1 MVAQTTNTLHGQVL
15 DPLGLLVAHASV
27 DLLNGPIVLAS
38 TSSDGKGEY
47 TFALHNSGRYQVRVS
62 APGFQTTSTAPVYLS
77 GSSDASIDVTLTTA
91 TLTQQ
96 ITVTATGTPTPEAQT
111 GASVTVLSSEE
122 YRYMPEVQDPLRLV
136 PGTQVTQT
144 GEMGG
149 TSGLSIRGG
158 ETDANKVLI
167 DGVPANQIGGGVEFA
182 NLASVGV
189 QSIEVL
195 REPNSALYGS
205 DALAGV
211 VSLTSVRGT
220 TRLPLITYA
229 GDGGNFGTYRN
240 EVTAGVAI
248 HHFDAYSAFARIDT
262 RNNIPNSEFH
272 NATSASNFG
281 WTPNLNNDFR
291 FTVRHIAVSGGQPN
305 AIALYGIP
313 DDAQQKEQDNYYS
326 AIWNNET
333 TAKWHNQIRY
343 GGLRLKGEYN
353 SFGATGIED
362 PNSPGYYDGAEVTV
376 KGANGY
382 VVSGQAQF
390 QYSDLPSEYISK
402 TNRDFVYAQTDYRVT
417 PNLVAL
423 GAFKYE
429 SESGS
434 SAYEGSPA
442 TEVQRGNY
450 SYTVQLAGDMRNRLF
465 YNVGSGLEDNGLFG
479 FAATPRASLA
489 YYLVRPT
496 SSRFFSGTKLHGT
509 FGKGIK
515 EPSVYQQANSLYGT
529 LTALPDGV
537 AIADEYNVT
546 PLGAENAR
554 TYDAGVDQQLASGRA
569 RVGITYF
576 HNEFDHGVEYV
587 PPAGLEQLGVPAASL
602 PSFQYVGAYLNSF
615 AFRSQGI
622 EFEAEYRL
630 TDHLFAR
637 GGYTYTDAKV
647 QHSFSS
653 DNLGA
658 SYNTSSNFGDI
669 PIGAYSPLV
678 GARPFRVA
686 PHSGYFAL
694 NYTQSRFYGSLT
706 GTLVGKRDD
715 SDFLCDNTISYGCGT
730 SLLLPNRN
738 LLGGYER
745 LELGGGYQL
754 NSLVSI
760 YADAQNLLSQHY
772 FEAFGYPALPLTFRS
787 GIKLRFGGESWKV
800 K

>member
-1 MVAQTTNTLHGQVL
+1 
-15 DPLGLLVAHASV
+15 
-27 DLLNGPIVLAS
+27 
-38 TSSDGKGEY
+38 
-47 TFALHNSGRYQVRVS
+47 
-62 APGFQTTSTAPVYLS
+62 
-77 GSSDASIDVTLTTA
+77 
-91 TLTQQ
+91 
-96 ITVTATGTPTPEAQT
+96 
-111 GASVTVLSSEE
+111 
-122 YRYMPEVQDPLRLV
+122 
-136 PGTQVTQT
+136 
-144 GEMGG
+144 
-149 TSGLSIRGG
+149 
-158 ETDANKVLI
+158 
-167 DGVPANQIGGGVEFA
+167 
-182 NLASVGV
+182 
-189 QSIEVL
+189 
-195 REPNSALYGS
+195 
-205 DALAGV
+205 
-211 VSLTSVRGT
+211 
-220 TRLPLITYA
+220 
-229 GDGGNFGTYRN
+229 
-240 EVTAGVAI
+240 
-248 HHFDAYSAFARIDT
+248 
-262 RNNIPNSEFH
+262 
-272 NATSASNFG
+272 
-281 WTPNLNNDFR
+281 
-291 FTVRHIAVSGGQPN
+291 
-305 AIALYGIP
+305 
-313 DDAQQKEQDNYYS
+313 
-326 AIWNNET
+326 
-333 TAKWHNQIRY
+333 
-343 GGLRLKGEYN
+343 
-353 SFGATGIED
+353 
-362 PNSPGYYDGAEVTV
+362 
-376 KGANGY
+376 
-382 VVSGQAQF
+382 
-390 QYSDLPSEYISK
+390 
-402 TNRDFVYAQTDYRVT
+402 
-417 PNLVAL
+417 
-423 GAFKYE
+423 
-429 SESGS
+429 
-434 SAYEGSPA
+434 
-442 TEVQRGNY
+442 
-450 SYTVQLAGDMRNRLF
+450 
-465 YNVGSGLEDNGLFG
+465 
-479 FAATPRASLA
+479 
-489 YYLVRPT
+489 
-496 SSRFFSGTKLHGT
+496 
-509 FGKGIK
+509 
-515 EPSVYQQANSLYGT
+515 
-529 LTALPDGV
+529 V